1 MPTGYPQASPE
12 LSLVSPGRTSDNAPT
27 MAALP
32 KPILFVEN
40 DNLVARA
47 VERVLRSNGLRV
59 QHIQSCRA
67 ARKAVELLKAG
78 DVAPFDLG
86 IFDVDLDDG
95 NGVALAAELLATGL
109 VRRSVFFTACSDDSV
124 KDQATNLGRVVSKSL
139 GVGALV
145 VTLRE
150 SVLAA

>member
-1 MPTGYPQASPE
+1 M
-12 LSLVSPGRTSDNAPT
+12 V
-27 MAALP
+27 ALP
-32 KPILFVEN
+32 TPILFVEN
-40 DNLVARA
+40 DSLVARS
-47 VERVLRSNGLRV
+47 VERVLRRNGLRI

-78 DVAPFDLG
+78 DVAPFELG

-95 NGVALAAELLATGL
+95 NGVYLAAELLETGL
-109 VRRSVFFTACSDDSV
+109 VRRSVFFTACTDESLKHRAND
-124 KDQATNLGRVVSKSL
+124 LGMVISKSL

-145 VTLRE
+145 LTLRE